1 MEIKT
6 AAVDV
11 VPARGAP
18 KRSYAHLWEAVRNA
32 RTGAWTEIV
41 CDDLIELH
49 RVQSAARG
57 NRTLNEADE
66 FLRDVRDNLTG
77 DSK

>member
-57 NRTLNEADE
+57 NRTLKMKTRSDG
-66 FLRDVRDNLTG
+66 LTLWIA
-77 DSK
+77 KVAP